1 MTEKLNNNECEI
13 ETLKN
18 SPNVK
23 YRKTRTVIIIII
35 SIILLALSLFAIGYD
50 IYNIILIA
58 LNNTEGFAQIGKAF
72 AKIVVLIYFCFPAI
86 ILSFVSLILCLIFLK
101 NSISKQRKALLTL
114 IIISSVLLVFA
125 IAVTITVY
133 YIN

>member
-23 YRKTRTVIIIII
+23 YRKTRTVIIII